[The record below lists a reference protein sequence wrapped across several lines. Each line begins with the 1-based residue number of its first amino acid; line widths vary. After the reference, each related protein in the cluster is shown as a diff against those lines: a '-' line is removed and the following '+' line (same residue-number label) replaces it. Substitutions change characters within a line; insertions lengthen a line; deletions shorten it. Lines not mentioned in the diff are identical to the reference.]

1 MGKFVLKNV
10 RPFVA
15 GADLTTR
22 SNRFEISME
31 AESKDATAFAPSGD
45 VWHEEL
51 SGIRTVTV
59 DGAGQWEAGDLSMV
73 DDSSFA
79 NLGAT
84 TPLTLCPQT
93 AADGSL
99 CYLTAFNRQA
109 YSLGGAVG
117 DVVPWGGHWVGN
129 WGLARG
135 LVTATPAAR
144 TTTGTGTIQ
153 QYSALATP
161 VAAGQYLVGSLHV
174 MGISGTATPGVTL
187 TIQTAATAGFASPTT
202 RLTFNAQTTLGGQI
216 FRIAGP
222 ITDQYIRASWTITG
236 TTPSLLFMS
245 AIGVSA

>member
-1 MGKFVLKNV
+1 MAKFTLQNV

-31 AESKDATAFAPSGD
+31 AESKDATAFTATGNT
-45 VWHEEL
+45 WHEEL

-84 TPLTLCPQT
+84 TPLTLAPQT

-99 CYLTAFNRQA
+99 AYLTAFNRQA
-109 YSLGGAVG
+109 YGLGGAVG
-117 DVVPWGGHWVGN
+117 DVVPWSGHWVGN
-129 WGLARG
+129 WSLARG
-135 LVTATPAAR
+135 QILASPTVRTA
-144 TTTGTGTIQ
+144 TGTGTIIN
-153 QYSALATP
+153 LP
-161 VAAGQYLVGSLHV
+161 VSVLTGQYAVGTVHLMSLTV
-174 MGISGTATPGVTL
+174 GGSVTV
-187 TIQTAATAGFASPTT
+187 TIQSAAAVGFASPTT
-202 RLTFNAQTTLGGQI
+202 RLTFNAQSAIGGQV

-222 ITDQYIRASWTITG
+222 ITDQYWRASYTISG
-236 TTPSLLFMS
+236 STPSLLFMS

>member
-1 MGKFVLKNV
+1 MPTKFVLKNV

-22 SNRFEISME
+22 SNRFEIGME

-51 SGIRTVTV
+51 SGIRTVTI

-79 NLGAT
+79 NLGGT
-84 TPLTLCPQT
+84 TPLTLAPQG
-93 AADGSL
+93 AADGAL
-99 CYLTAFNRQA
+99 AYLTAFNRQA
-109 YSLGGAVG
+109 YSLGGSVG
-117 DVVPWGGHWVGN
+117 DVVPWSGHWIGN
-129 WGLARG
+129 WSLARG
-135 LVTATPAAR
+135 LVVATPAAR
-144 TTTGTGTIQ
+144 TATGTGTILQ
-153 QYSALATP
+153 LPSA
-161 VAAGQYLVGSLHV
+161 VAAGQFLVGSLHL

-187 TIQTAATAGFASPTT
+187 TIQTAATVGFGSPTT
-202 RLTFNAQTTLGGQI
+202 RLTFNAQTALGGQI

-222 ITDQYIRASWTITG
+222 ITDTYVRASWTITG

-245 AIGVSA
+245 AVGVSA